1 MMRIL
6 IIEDEIPAF
15 EKLRT
20 HIAHYL
26 QDTFTYDWARSIAD
40 TIHFLNANT
49 YDLIFSDIQL
59 LDGTSFE
66 VFEKIT
72 ITVPII
78 FCSAYD
84 EYLFKAFKSN
94 GIAYILKPY
103 NQEDIAQAFIKHDT
117 LFNIKNKEVNHDKVF
132 SEIKD
137 VVFNKIDSYK
147 KRFVIKSKKGIHL
160 LETKNIAL
168 VLAEGDF
175 CKLID
180 CEGKTHLYSQNIGSI
195 YASLDPTSF
204 FRINRSQL
212 VQLSYIQKIEN
223 HFKNRLLLTVKG
235 IKEKVMTSSGTTS
248 NFRLWLDR

>member
-1 MMRIL
+1 MYLL

-15 EKLRT
+15 EKLR
-20 HIAHYL
+20 AHMNHHFN
-26 QDTFTYDWARSIAD
+26 DDFTYDWARSITEA
-40 TIHFLNANT
+40 THFLETHT
-49 YDLIFSDIQL
+49 YDLIISDIQL
-59 LDGTSFE
+59 LDGVSFE
-66 VFEKIT
+66 IFENVT
-72 ITVPII
+72 IKTPII

-103 NQEDIAQAFIKHDT
+103 NQEDITQAFLKYKT
-117 LFNIKNKEVNHDKVF
+117 LFNTEKNNVPDVKVF

-137 VVFNKIDSYK
+137 EIKSISSVYK

-160 LETKNIAL
+160 LETEKIA
-168 VLAEGDF
+168 VVVAEGDF

-195 YASLDPTSF
+195 YATLDPSKF

-212 VQLSYIQKIEN
+212 VQLNYILEMEN
-223 HFKNRLLLTVKG
+223 HFKNRLLLNVQG
-235 IKEKVMTSSGTTS
+235 VKEKVMTSSGTTA
-248 NFRLWLDR
+248 NFRIWLDR